1 MRHLPNRKKLVIRE
15 RICFW
20 RKGSRKGD
28 FYKSVADNLPA
39 EGEETRGIGTGR
51 NSERER
57 IAVGT
62 QEAAVSIHE
71 EGIYKERIRGWRK
84 RLPKVESKRTSTPDS
99 RHRMKTERMQV
110 ESLRSRVPPLPRTG
124 KVNLAV
130 FGKYLSDLEAGTRA
144 GNNPT
149 QLPKSSP
156 HRTHSVVAGI
166 ARPHHIRARGA
177 GPQVNAS
184 GILTRLEAPNF
195 VSGSHRHRLPNQD
208 DGIGA
213 KGTNP
218 YPGRGEQVTLCKL
231 HQPGKGIYADE
242 PATPQSRTCIPDPRT
257 ISLPHKA
264 ATANA
269 PKIKLRRQPK
279 QRATIRSQKQ
289 ARPNLPLR
297 PKLNTIYL
305 LPRAQRKKP

>member
-1 MRHLPNRKKLVIRE
+1 MSHLPNRKESVVRE

-39 EGEETRGIGTGR
+39 EGEETQGIGIGR

-57 IAVGT
+57 IAVGI

-71 EGIYKERIRGWRK
+71 EGIYKQRIRSWRE
-84 RLPKVESKRTSTPDS
+84 RLPKVESKRPSTPDS

-124 KVNLAV
+124 EVNLAV
-130 FGKYLSDLEAGTRA
+130 LRKDLSDLEAGTRSR
-144 GNNPT
+144 NNPT

-156 HRTHSVVAGI
+156 HRTHSIVAGI
-166 ARPHHIRARGA
+166 ARPHHIHARGA

-184 GILTRLEAPNF
+184 GILTRLEAPDF
-195 VSGSHRHRLPNQD
+195 VSGSHRHRLPNQHD
-208 DGIGA
+208 RSRA
-213 KGTNP
+213 KGTDP
-218 YPGRGEQVTLCKL
+218 YPGRGGQATFCKL
-231 HQPGKGIYADE
+231 HRPRKGIYADE
-242 PATPQSRTCIPDPRT
+242 PAIPQRRTRIPHPRA

-264 ATANA
+264 STANA
-269 PKIKLRRQPK
+269 PKIKLRRQPEQK
-279 QRATIRSQKQ
+279 TTIRSQKQ
-289 ARPNLPLR
+289 ARPNLPLH